1 MKTPTLLVAIVLA
14 SVVSAHRVS
23 VVEDS
28 GDLIA
33 TAGLGIVVE
42 IPKLG
47 RFGKQYQVFDFVGRG
62 GQAEV
67 WKGYDRTLKKMVI
80 LRFPL
85 SLCDEP
91 VCRVDELHPDT
102 VAELAEGCEL
112 ASAALNRFTEFERM
126 LDSEYKL
133 ASSSINGDNG
143 IVHAPCAR
151 CLQAV
156 SRTPTDPAFEV
167 WSFAGNST
175 LAEEFFL
182 GDVSMDTK
190 RQVLAQL
197 KLIMASLGHGK
208 LTDEPCCCTKS
219 FPSSCVVQPELSK
232 FDYYRGRLC
241 PKEYKLQPGRC
252 GPIVHHDFKFDN
264 VMIQRSS
271 TGKLSPVVIDFGA
284 AALCSEGRAHG
295 FSRDWVPYWIQSPEY
310 DTSVSNA
317 ECSGYDLFAVGLAW
331 LVTELLKDL
340 GSMTLIC
347 KAADAL
353 GLTRVSTQS
362 GKLPDLTIE
371 PLDDEADGDAR
382 GQASSDARGPR
393 LTRLASIDDY
403 DDDADD
409 DEYVS
414 RGCRSTVSFAIDA
427 DLKKTALQPVHALVH
442 ELRTQLLHAENFESE
457 NVFVDALRSFLGKNE
472 TEFAEDVRG
481 LHLVMPNETV
491 LARDIYPLLQVCP
504 SPLAQDTPEILRCR
518 LDAASRRLKEALK
531 DHQLSLI
538 PRRLL
543 QYKTACSRMSG
554 ECSGDESAAIFVLI
568 TNNHVESVRSL
579 FSDLPEKEKHRL
591 ANMML
596 DDGETLLAMAA
607 QSGLTA
613 IVNIFLQNGA
623 DPLLARSGTA
633 SSSDM
638 PLPALLAAAKKAG
651 NIDVL
656 RMLLH
661 HVIERIGGSA
671 VDVLARLH
679 AVQRRG
685 LLAGPSLLSIT
696 AESGDVEMLALVLDT
711 IRHSHHFQTAL
722 NPSADAR
729 LGIYTTPVGT
739 VCHIFGAHVPLFRAA
754 SAGKAEACQI
764 LIDAGADLKI
774 ADRDGSTAL
783 SMAVSSGNLA
793 TVQIVGAAS
802 RNLSAMNLVALKVGA
817 PLHLAVAGGVAEI
830 VEALLSFDADPGL
843 KNSQGDTPLHIAI
856 GKQEPSL
863 QIVEIL
869 AKSNKAQTTRNRE
882 HETPLITA
890 ARQCKRASVIVAL
903 VRNASA
909 AALRTTAGNGYTAL
923 HWAAHAGQL
932 ACLEALIKHAGIDS
946 FGPSM
951 GGQTALMAAAEKG
964 QVPSMQ
970 LLMAHSAKSY
980 AFEKDGSGRPLAIS
994 VGWQNIKMRFGRIET
1009 LQALVDLTGPAILEE
1024 QDFFGISVLGRWVY
1038 DGDQMAVSFLI
1049 DSLGADCNAT
1059 FRQSADV
1066 SKAAVNTILGPLG
1079 PVNRWTP
1086 LKLVRR
1092 RMESLLRE
1100 KSSGDFPGC
1109 QASARD
1115 LRLWSYMG
1123 AWCTGKPTRVRL
1135 FHKLH
1140 RVQNVLEKA
1149 QCDGQDSVHVSSEQ
1163 WSISLS
1169 SYRHA
1174 WNLH

>member
-1 MKTPTLLVAIVLA
+1 MKTPTLAIVLA
-14 SVVSAHRVS
+14 SVVAARRVS
-23 VVEDS
+23 VVEDA
-28 GDLIA
+28 GDFSA
-33 TAGLGIVVE
+33 TAGVGVAVESPRLGHF
-42 IPKLG
+42 G
-47 RFGKQYQVFDFVGRG
+47 RRYQVLDFVARG
-62 GQAEV
+62 GQAEI
-67 WKGYDRTLKKMVI
+67 WKGYDRTLKKIVI
-80 LRFPL
+80 LRIPS

-102 VAELAEGCEL
+102 LAELAEGCAL
-112 ASAALNRFTEFERM
+112 ASAASNRFTQFTRM
-126 LDSEYKL
+126 LDSK
-133 ASSSINGDNG
+133 DFR
-143 IVHAPCAR
+143 HAPFAR
-151 CLQAV
+151 CLHAV
-156 SRTPTDPAFEV
+156 SREPTDPAFEV
-167 WSFAGNST
+167 WSFAGDST
-175 LAEEFFL
+175 LAQEFFL
-182 GDVSMDTK
+182 GDVPMDTK
-190 RQVLAQL
+190 RQVLAEL
-197 KLIMASLGHGK
+197 RLIMASLGHVK
-208 LTDEPCCCTKS
+208 LTDEPCCCTTS
-219 FPSSCVVQPELSK
+219 SPSSCIVQPELSR

-241 PKEYKLQPGRC
+241 PKDYKLQPGRC

-264 VMIQRSS
+264 VMIHRSS

-284 AALCSEGRAHG
+284 AAHCSEGRAHG
-295 FSRDWVPYWIQSPEY
+295 FSRDWVPYWIQSPDY

-317 ECSGYDLFAVGLAW
+317 ECSGYDLYAVGLAW
-331 LVTELLKDL
+331 LVTELLQDL

-347 KAADAL
+347 RAADAL
-353 GLTRVSTQS
+353 GLTQVSPQS
-362 GKLPDLTIE
+362 GKLPDLTID
-371 PLDDEADGDAR
+371 PLDDEADGDAT
-382 GQASSDARGPR
+382 GQASIDARRPQVTQPP
-393 LTRLASIDDY
+393 LT
-403 DDDADD
+403 DDDH
-409 DEYVS
+409 VF
-414 RGCRSTVSFAIDA
+414 RGCGSTVSFAIDA
-427 DLKKTALQPVHALVH
+427 DVRKTALRPVLALVH
-442 ELRTQLLHAENFESE
+442 ELHNNFLHTDNLESE
-457 NVFVDALRSFLGKNE
+457 AVFVDSLRSFLGTNE
-472 TEFAEDVRG
+472 KEFAEDARG
-481 LHLVMPNETV
+481 LHLVMPNEAT
-491 LARDIYPLLQVCP
+491 LTRDIYPLLQVCP